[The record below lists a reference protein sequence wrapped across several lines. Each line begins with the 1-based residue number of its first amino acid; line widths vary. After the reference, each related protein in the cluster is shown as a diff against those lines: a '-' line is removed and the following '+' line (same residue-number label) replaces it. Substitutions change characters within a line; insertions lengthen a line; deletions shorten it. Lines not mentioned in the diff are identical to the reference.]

1 MRTATILVL
10 GVLLSCLPAALAPA
24 AAPADAKALA
34 GEILSAAAV
43 SGGLC
48 VQVGAGDG
56 TLAAELAAGG
66 RFLVHG
72 LEPDAAKAE
81 TAVRHIRSRGLY
93 GQAWVEQYTGDRLPY
108 AENLVNL
115 LVVSDPAR
123 INVPQGEIMRVLCP
137 GGVACIRRVGGPGWT
152 RIQKPR
158 PAEMDDWG
166 HPRHGPDGNAAS
178 RDALVGPPRR
188 IRWVAGPMHE
198 VSNIVTAGGRFFYHG
213 VIARDAF
220 NGLPLWDRKLDPT
233 PSRLGFPA
241 SAVKGSVLPV
251 ATADRLY
258 VVSEGKLQ
266 ALDAAT
272 GEPLEVYADAGT
284 PLEIL
289 YTGGTLVACDAE
301 SVRAADAAGGKLLW
315 SHEARQPA
323 GMVAGDGGVYFYEAA
338 DAARGP
344 RAVVKLDLAT
354 GKPAWRQAGY
364 PWAAK
369 AQRLSYHR
377 GLLVCEVSTLTNDRP
392 GNGIHV
398 LDARDGKQVWERLY
412 EPGHAHYQQGRALQT
427 DLRLWILAYV
437 RPEVPPVGQPQAPGY
452 GQWEALD
459 PATGSTVASYR
470 AAGSNHCFPPVA
482 TPRFLLGSEMGF
494 TDMATGQ
501 SDSNRI
507 TKGACGRDAGFIPA
521 NGLLYTAPKHCTCYP
536 MLKSY
541 SALAPAKSPPGPAA
555 KMPVPAD
562 FTVERGPAYGQ
573 AARAAAGAPAAGA
586 EWPSYRADL
595 WRSASTAA
603 AVPADLEVLWTADLG
618 DWPPVALAA
627 DWKENPGVRG
637 PVTPPVA
644 AAGLVLVAQPDG
656 HRVVALDAK
665 TGKVRWDFTANGRVD
680 TPPTVAGG
688 LCLLGTR
695 SGTVYALRAEDGKL
709 AWRLRVAPED
719 ERIVSFGQVES
730 PWPAAGSVLVVGGT
744 AYVAAG
750 RHPLADGGIRILA
763 LDPATGKVKWVKTI
777 TTLVFKN
784 YYAGNALEFD
794 CFDLLVGEVRRPEA
808 PPAAG
813 GATTQPGPTAPGM
826 PPPPPP
832 PPVYRPS
839 PLAPAGAPPDCIT
852 MSRWRIDLAS
862 GEVSVAPQ
870 SGFAW
875 CRTGGAGVMAPR
887 GVWTYGQRMDYL
899 ASGPK
904 PGEPDTIG
912 AKPRPLA
919 AFRDGALFVSTE
931 DRRSL
936 FRRDFTPE
944 SIAAFD
950 DRWYSR
956 AMPKKG
962 EPGDRNRTDRL
973 VRSTTWTAE
982 IFGAAD
988 RGQGIGAMVLAGDTV
1003 FVAGTRGRLL
1013 AYAAADGKKRAER
1026 DLPPLVWDGMAAAQ
1040 GCLYVSTADGKVL
1053 ALGRK

>member
-43 SGGLC
+43 PGGLC

-56 TLAAELAAGG
+56 TVAAELAAGG

-178 RDALVGPPRR
+178 RDTLVGPPRR

-258 VVSEGKLQ
+258 VVSQGKLQ

-272 GEPLEVYADAGT
+272 GEPLKVYADAGT

-323 GMVAGDGGVYFYEAA
+323 DMVAGDGGVYFYEAA

-344 RAVVKLDLAT
+344 RAIVKLDLAT
-354 GKPAWRQAGY
+354 GKPAWRRADY

-369 AQRLSYHR
+369 ARRLSYHR

-427 DLRLWILAYV
+427 DSRLWILSFVQQDNKA
-437 RPEVPPVGQPQAPGY
+437 GF

-459 PATGSTVASYR
+459 PATGSTVASHR

-536 MLKSY
+536 MIKSY

-555 KMPVPAD
+555 KTPEPAD
-562 FTVERGPAYGQ
+562 FAAERGPAFGQ
-573 AARAAAGAPAAGA
+573 AARAAAGAPAAGG

-618 DWPPVALAA
+618 DWPQVALAA

-665 TGKVRWDFTANGRVD
+665 TGQVRWDFTANGRVD

-719 ERIVSFGQVES
+719 ERIVAFGQVES

-750 RHPLADGGIRILA
+750 RHPLADGGIRVLA
-763 LDPATGKVKWVKTI
+763 LDPATGAVKWVKTI
-777 TTLVFKN
+777 TSLPIKSF
-784 YYAGNALEFD
+784 YGGNALEFD
-794 CFDLLVGEVRRPEA
+794 CFDLLVGEARRPA
-808 PPAAG
+808 APAAG
-813 GATTQPGPTAPGM
+813 GPRPPGAA
-826 PPPPPP
+826 PP
-832 PPVYRPS
+832 PPVHLPARPAA
-839 PLAPAGAPPDCIT
+839 LGAGPDCIT
-852 MSRWRIDLAS
+852 MSRWQIDLAS
-862 GEVSVAPQ
+862 GQVGVSGE

-875 CRTGGAGVMAPR
+875 CRTGGAGVMVPR

-899 ASGPK
+899 ASGPR
-904 PGEPDTIG
+904 PGEPDTVG

-962 EPGDRNRTDRL
+962 DPGDRNRTDRL

-988 RGQGIGAMVLAGDTV
+988 RGQGIGAVVLAGDTV

-1026 DLPPLVWDGMAAAQ
+1026 DLPPLVWDGMAAAH
-1040 GCLYVSTADGKVL
+1040 GCLYVSTADGKVVCFG
-1053 ALGRK
+1053 AR

>member
-34 GEILSAAAV
+34 GEILSAAGV
-43 SGGLC
+43 PGGLC

-72 LEPDAAKAE
+72 LEPDAAKADA
-81 TAVRHIRSRGLY
+81 AVRHIRSRGLY

-178 RDALVGPPRR
+178 RDTLVGPPRR

-258 VVSEGKLQ
+258 VVSQGKLQ

-272 GEPLEVYADAGT
+272 GSPLEVYADAGT

-323 GMVAGDGGVYFYEAA
+323 DMVAGDGGVYFYEAA

-354 GKPAWRQAGY
+354 GKPAWRRADY

-369 AQRLSYHR
+369 ARRLSYHR

-398 LDARDGKQVWERLY
+398 LDARDGKQVWERLFA
-412 EPGHAHYQQGRALQT
+412 PGHAHYQQGRALQT
-427 DLRLWILAYV
+427 DSRLWILSFVQQDNKA
-437 RPEVPPVGQPQAPGY
+437 GF

-459 PATGSTVASYR
+459 PATGSTVASHR

-536 MLKSY
+536 MIKSY

-555 KMPVPAD
+555 KTPEPAD
-562 FTVERGPAYGQ
+562 FAAERGPAYGQ
-573 AARAAAGAPAAGA
+573 AARAAAGAPAAGG

-603 AVPADLEVLWTADLG
+603 AVPVDLEVLWTADLG
-618 DWPPVALAA
+618 DWPPVPLAA

-665 TGKVRWDFTANGRVD
+665 TGQVRWDFTANGRVD

-709 AWRLRVAPED
+709 AWRLRVAPEE
-719 ERIVSFGQVES
+719 ERIVAFGQVES

-750 RHPLADGGIRILA
+750 RHPLADGGIRVLA
-763 LDPATGKVKWVKTI
+763 LDPATGAVKWVKTI
-777 TTLVFKN
+777 TSLPIRSF
-784 YYAGNALEFD
+784 YGGNALEFD
-794 CFDLLVGEVRRPEA
+794 CFDLLVGEARRPA
-808 PPAAG
+808 APAAG
-813 GATTQPGPTAPGM
+813 GPRPPGAAPG
-826 PPPPPP
+826 
-832 PPVYRPS
+832 
-839 PLAPAGAPPDCIT
+839 AGPDCIT
-852 MSRWRIDLAS
+852 MSRWQIDLAS
-862 GEVSVAPQ
+862 GQVGVSGE

-875 CRTGGAGVMAPR
+875 CRTGGAGVMVPR

-899 ASGPK
+899 ASGPR
-904 PGEPDTIG
+904 PGEPDTVG

-962 EPGDRNRTDRL
+962 DPGDRNRTDRL

-988 RGQGIGAMVLAGDTV
+988 RGQGIGAVVLAGDTV

-1026 DLPPLVWDGMAAAQ
+1026 DLPPLVWDGMAAAH